1 MTQEPSP
8 GRWMRREMSEQPEVL
23 RRLIGARQHNID
35 RLRTVLPA
43 RPAGVV
49 FVARG
54 SSDQAA
60 LYGRYLWETYAGV
73 PVSMA
78 AASVHTRYGSRL
90 ALGGW
95 LAVAVSQ
102 SGETPEVIEVLDR
115 LGRSGARTVA
125 VSNDPQSHLAQRADV
140 SLDLQAGAETAV
152 PATKTFTA
160 SLLAMV
166 QILNA
171 VTELPWS
178 PTHEEHAVA
187 AMAETIDDEAA
198 VQELAEESLT
208 RHPLHIGRSFTY
220 PVAVEAALKFKESTG
235 RASEGYASADL
246 LHGPVAAV
254 DAGALLVGYAAR
266 GAVFDDVVH
275 AVDLASRRG
284 ASAALVVER
293 GSRLPA
299 HVRPVWVPEGTP
311 EALAPLSMVVRAQ
324 QLALASSL
332 ASGWDPD
339 RPGGLSKITR
349 TS

>member
-1 MTQEPSP
+1 M
-8 GRWMRREMSEQPEVL
+8 
-23 RRLIGARQHNID
+23 
-35 RLRTVLPA
+35 
-43 RPAGVV
+43 
-49 FVARG
+49 F
-54 SSDQAA
+54 SS
-60 LYGRYLWETYAGV
+60 
-73 PVSMA
+73 
-78 AASVHTRYGSRL
+78 
-90 ALGGW
+90 
-95 LAVAVSQ
+95 
-102 SGETPEVIEVLDR
+102 
-115 LGRSGARTVA
+115 
-125 VSNDPQSHLAQRADV
+125 
-140 SLDLQAGAETAV
+140 
-152 PATKTFTA
+152 F
-160 SLLAMV
+160 
-166 QILNA
+166 
-171 VTELPWS
+171 EL
-178 PTHEEHAVA
+178 
-187 AMAETIDDEAA
+187 
-198 VQELAEESLT
+198 
-208 RHPLHIGRSFTY
+208 
-220 PVAVEAALKFKESTG
+220 VEAALKFKESTG